1 MSTSEPHICV
11 VYVWVFWTQN
21 SSINYVNNVCY
32 IKRHIYPY
40 HLQLLK
46 SSVERIDVSEI
57 NKFGGVSKLYHL
69 NGSIIITTAF
79 FLLLLH
85 FDRQGIIQFLLLMQR
100 RNTQRIPNSS
110 KEKHTAHYFCL
121 NKVGI
126 SFFRLWLL
134 RDLTVHS
141 DRAQNLKTMF
151 LSFTAI

>member
-1 MSTSEPHICV
+1 M
-11 VYVWVFWTQN
+11 
-21 SSINYVNNVCY
+21 
-32 IKRHIYPY
+32 
-40 HLQLLK
+40 
-46 SSVERIDVSEI
+46 
-57 NKFGGVSKLYHL
+57 NKFGGVTKLYHL

-126 SFFRLWLL
+126 SFFPSMTFTGFNRTLRQGSKSEDQVLVLYCNIKRFTIAISIYSYNIYIECLFERKFEYLMIIRLI
-134 RDLTVHS
+134 
-141 DRAQNLKTMF
+141 F
-151 LSFTAI
+151 LCFFVLHLS